1 LIGLPLFYYAGAP
14 CIFSPSPSYHEAE
27 SPRRA
32 KRWRFHDMFESTFLP
47 EGILISSPENKE
59 ALSSSAALEKAML
72 NETVLEARAILCDNE
87 LNLLLDISPYRAII
101 PREEVAWTEDGMPCR
116 DIAIITRV
124 GKAVCF
130 VIDDIIPSD
139 GISPPT
145 LLLSRRRAQVKCIRE
160 YLNHL
165 LPGDVIDARITH
177 FEPFGCF
184 CDIGCGI
191 VSLLSIDCISVS
203 RISHPSDRFFVG
215 EFIKAAVK
223 SRDEPVGISHGRISL
238 THKELL
244 GTWNENAAKFQI
256 GQTVAGIIRSIESYG
271 IFVELAPNL
280 AGLAEW
286 KPGVEVGQ
294 IAAVYIKN
302 IIPKKMKVKLVLID
316 SHSSD
321 KPRTTNTYFITSG
334 NVSNWRYAP
343 DEYEGK

>member
-1 LIGLPLFYYAGAP
+1 MY
-14 CIFSPSPSYHEAE
+14 E
-27 SPRRA
+27 SIY
-32 KRWRFHDMFESTFLP
+32 LP
-47 EGILISSPENKE
+47 EGILISSPENKD
-59 ALSSSAALEKAML
+59 ALSGPAALEKAML
-72 NETVLEARAILCDNE
+72 NETVLEARVSMCDSE
-87 LNLLLDISPYRAII
+87 LNLLLDIPHYRAVI

-130 VIDDIIPSD
+130 VIDGILPSD

-145 LLLSRRRAQVKCIRE
+145 LLLSRRRAQVKCIRN
-160 YLNHL
+160 YLNRL
-165 LPGDVIDARITH
+165 KIGDVLDARITH

-215 EFIKAAVK
+215 EFIKVAVRT
-223 SRDEPVGISHGRISL
+223 RDDPIGVSEGRIAL

-244 GTWNENAAKFQI
+244 GTWNENASKFQI
-256 GQTVAGIIRSIESYG
+256 GQTVAGIVRSIESYG

-286 KPGVEVGQ
+286 KAGVEVGQ
-294 IAAVYIKN
+294 TAAVYIKN
-302 IIPKKMKVKLVLID
+302 IIPRKMKIKLVLID
-316 SHSSD
+316 SHARET
-321 KPRTTNTYFITSG
+321 PRTANTYYITSG
-334 NVSNWRYAP
+334 NVADWKYP
-343 DEYEGK
+343 PEEYEGKQTT